1 VLCRIS
7 GQFANWL
14 EGVDLSG
21 DLGEDISIGNHH
33 TTMPDIKNILSMYLQ
48 STPVDVQEGTIW
60 YNNAHKIC
68 KALSDKYSIPLS
80 TVVGVV
86 SALSPNNK
94 WDRNITDAEN
104 IIRAYVCEYDY
115 PKVCTFT
122 GNKDKAITI
131 LECEIDSSDNI
142 CAILKGNKTIAF
154 FRGIYTDGQ
163 CDEITVDGHA
173 FNIWRGMYTSL
184 NEVPSISNKLYKQVS
199 DAYKDAAVVINN
211 IENTSYSSAQVQAI
225 TWVAHRRINGVVK

>member
-1 VLCRIS
+1 MT
-7 GQFANWL
+7 
-14 EGVDLSG
+14 
-21 DLGEDISIGNHH
+21 DIR
-33 TTMPDIKNILSMYLQ
+33 NILAMYMQ
-48 STPVDVQEGTIW
+48 ATPVDTQEGTVW
-60 YNNAHKIC
+60 YNNAHSIC
-68 KALSDKYSIPLS
+68 VALSDKYNLPLS

-94 WDRNITDAEN
+94 WDRNILDAEQM
-104 IIRAYVCEYDY
+104 IKAYCMGFDY
-115 PKVCTFT
+115 PEVCTFG

-154 FRGIYTDGQ
+154 FRGILTDGQ

-184 NEVPSISNKLYKQVS
+184 NEVPAISNKLYKTVS
-199 DAYKDAAVVINN
+199 DAYKEAAVTINN
-211 IENTSYSSAQVQAI
+211 LEGTKYSAAQIQAI
-225 TWVAHRRINGVVK
+225 TWVTHRRINGVVK

>member
-1 VLCRIS
+1 MT
-7 GQFANWL
+7 
-14 EGVDLSG
+14 
-21 DLGEDISIGNHH
+21 DIR
-33 TTMPDIKNILSMYLQ
+33 NILAMYMQ
-48 STPVDVQEGTIW
+48 ATPVDTQEGTVW
-60 YNNAHKIC
+60 YNNAHSIC
-68 KALSDKYSIPLS
+68 VALSDKYNLPLS

-94 WDRNITDAEN
+94 WDRNIMDAEN
-104 IIRAYVCEYDY
+104 IIRAYVGEYDY
-115 PKVCTFT
+115 PKVCTFG

-154 FRGIYTDGQ
+154 FRGILTDGQ

-184 NEVPSISNKLYKQVS
+184 NEVPAISNKLYKTVS
-199 DAYKDAAVVINN
+199 DAYKEAAVTINN
-211 IENTSYSSAQVQAI
+211 LEGTKYSAAQIQAI
-225 TWVAHRRINGVVK
+225 TWVTHRRINGVVK

>member
-1 VLCRIS
+1 MT
-7 GQFANWL
+7 
-14 EGVDLSG
+14 
-21 DLGEDISIGNHH
+21 DIR
-33 TTMPDIKNILSMYLQ
+33 NILAMYMQ
-48 STPVDVQEGTIW
+48 ATPVDTQEGTVW
-60 YNNAHKIC
+60 YNNAHQIC
-68 KALSDKYSIPLS
+68 KGLSDKYKLPLS

-94 WDRNITDAEN
+94 WDRNIMDAEN
-104 IIRAYVCEYDY
+104 IIRAYVGEYDY

-154 FRGIYTDGQ
+154 FRGILTDGQ

-184 NEVPSISNKLYKQVS
+184 NEVPAISNKLYKTVS
-199 DAYKDAAVVINN
+199 DAYKQAAETINN
-211 IENTSYSSAQVQAI
+211 LEGTNYSAAQIQAI
-225 TWVAHRRINGVVK
+225 TWVTHRRVNGVVK

>member
-1 VLCRIS
+1 MT
-7 GQFANWL
+7 
-14 EGVDLSG
+14 
-21 DLGEDISIGNHH
+21 DIR
-33 TTMPDIKNILSMYLQ
+33 NILAMYMQ
-48 STPVDVQEGTIW
+48 ASPVDTQEGTVW
-60 YNNAHKIC
+60 YNNAYAIC
-68 KALSDKYSIPLS
+68 VALSDKYNLPLS

-94 WDRNITDAEN
+94 WDRNILDAEN
-104 IIRAYVCEYDY
+104 IIRAYVGEYDY

-154 FRGIYTDGQ
+154 FRGILTNGQ

-184 NEVPSISNKLYKQVS
+184 NEVPAISNKLYKAVS
-199 DAYKDAAVVINN
+199 DAYKEAAETINN
-211 IENTSYSSAQVQAI
+211 LEGTKYSAAQIQAI
-225 TWVAHRRINGVVK
+225 TWVTHRRVNGVVK

>member
-1 VLCRIS
+1 MT
-7 GQFANWL
+7 
-14 EGVDLSG
+14 
-21 DLGEDISIGNHH
+21 DIR
-33 TTMPDIKNILSMYLQ
+33 NILAMYMQ
-48 STPVDVQEGTIW
+48 ASPVDTQEGTVW
-60 YNNAHKIC
+60 YNNAYQIC
-68 KALSDKYSIPLS
+68 WALSEKYNLPLS

-94 WDRNITDAEN
+94 WDRNIMDAEN
-104 IIRAYVCEYDY
+104 IIRAYVGEYDY

-154 FRGIYTDGQ
+154 FRGIYTNGQ

-184 NEVPSISNKLYKQVS
+184 NEVPAISNKLYKTVS
-199 DAYKDAAVVINN
+199 DAYKEAAETINN
-211 IENTSYSSAQVQAI
+211 LEGTKYSAAQIQAI
-225 TWVAHRRINGVVK
+225 TWVTHRRVNGVVK

>member
-1 VLCRIS
+1 MS
-7 GQFANWL
+7 
-14 EGVDLSG
+14 
-21 DLGEDISIGNHH
+21 DIR
-33 TTMPDIKNILSMYLQ
+33 NILATFYAA
-48 STPVDVQEGTIW
+48 TPVDIQEGTVW
-60 YNNAHKIC
+60 YTNAHAIC
-68 KALSDKYSIPLS
+68 VALSDKYNLPLS

-94 WDRNITDAEN
+94 WDRNILDAEN
-104 IIRAYVCEYDY
+104 IIRAYVGEYDY

-154 FRGIYTDGQ
+154 FRGIYTNGQ

-184 NEVPSISNKLYKQVS
+184 NEVPAISNKLYKAVS
-199 DAYKDAAVVINN
+199 DAYKEAAETIN
-211 IENTSYSSAQVQAI
+211 EQTKSDWSASQIQAI
-225 TWVAHRRINGVVK
+225 TWVCWRRQNGVAK